1 MAVPQFVPPW
11 GWAQEML
18 GLSWPQ
24 GDEDALR
31 RCGAAW
37 KEACD
42 SLMQAA
48 GYGND
53 VVANVNSAITSVSCD
68 QFNAYWTRYVK
79 SDGILDQLA
88 GQCAAMANYADSAAL
103 ELEATKISENVVAV
117 ILYIQIVEALL
128 EIAASFGLDTPLVA
142 AQMAAE
148 RWAAQSALRML
159 IKGLI
164 ESLAFTLLPDLI
176 AETVQMVEGNRPW
189 GDFDGSRLL
198 HDFEHGL
205 VLGALFALPGLGG
218 KAAQRFGWG
227 MPAFAK
233 PLLDNAFTHNPFVRK
248 AAAVG
253 YGGLSMVGGNAAIYY
268 TDHGIQDLG
277 AKGWANGE
285 NSPFQDWQKSLLQG
299 MVLGGIHTSKDWA
312 KEQIS
317 TPRMAIDTTGGDS
330 LLLHRFGGGISPDGA
345 DHLTVYQ
352 VPSDGSGEPAMVG
365 RGTFDGGTGTLTVQS
380 RGGDTT
386 TYQAQH
392 VLTMDRSGSPTS
404 SVVYRPAEGGG
415 SYESTGVVSFGGG
428 DGSIPANT
436 TVMHS
441 PDGTQVGTAVHGDPA
456 PEAAPVYDPNQRP
469 VDPGAAHVFTEGQ
482 GAKVVV
488 AGDGTTVP
496 EGFNRPLGT
505 NEAAAY
511 NYDTGRLQEVYTYP
525 GEGSP
530 VPAGH
535 QVVWNAD
542 GTPESVQP
550 LDYLSR
556 PQSVPGDLSA
566 AHARAAEGAG
576 TEAPNTTVNAGRTTA
591 VPGDITQDETF
602 RGQNELEAFQQR
614 YAAEHQLSA
623 ASQLSDQAKRF
634 DLQLNGG
641 QSETDLSV
649 TALAEAR
656 RELVGAG
663 AAQATVSVVLNGG
676 GRSAEPPGG
685 GGRFPDRP
693 GGGRPE
699 DPGRSITASELG
711 PNFHGRSV
719 PRDEVTPGSIA
730 DLRSRA
736 DTVLEDVGA
745 WHDQV
750 GHIDLG
756 PGGEHRLA
764 DEYGSFSVK
773 VEVGE
778 LPGRETARTYV
789 DHQTGAHVVVVSERL
804 APRNV
809 QRAMVHEISEIFK
822 ERQLVEEGLPIPP
835 DALRPGRV
843 REDATLSPH
852 DEGRVA
858 ELRLLAEEHA
868 AGDPAAAHELTSMID
883 SLGLRDGSPGS
894 EARRQ
899 LVEDRLASFPDDVR
913 DHVAHALDEL
923 GGRRDDPPLEAVD
936 PGNGYRLSDRDLS
949 LLHLTREEYENWLER
964 KAPLGMTPDQF
975 ERMGQEARAALE
987 ADGIDPDSVLI
998 RIVGSSTRFFSGW
1011 NKTFPSARDIAENP
1025 SLENLV
1031 DNWFGGIHDPRPERM
1046 VWDTAY
1052 RMGISD
1058 KPSDYDTHV
1067 LSDQMVRRVLDMWG
1081 SKDPDLVVDPT
1092 SRLISNGYALREAF
1106 PNFMEFADRWTDTLG
1121 RKVGP
1126 NLSGLLDEPRQ
1137 TRAAESSAKDDYF
1150 ELHAGDAARHADP
1163 DNGAAPRPRDVVV
1176 PEPEP
1181 FPRPWPKDPGTGLEL
1196 TDRQIEALGLTR
1208 ERVENWQQGKAPL
1221 CFESPEQYEQFKQD
1235 IVSAMA
1241 ADGIPADQFQ
1251 AAAKGSNVRV
1261 FSRNKRLPSAEEL
1274 AADPELAAALEPL
1287 RFTPGGPLPFNR
1299 PVDAEHRLGFGE
1311 RMPSDFDVQ
1320 ISSDAAVRKITE
1332 WHQAVARSEQ
1342 DDLNNRKYGF
1352 MNRDS
1357 VAEVLPNL
1365 TRTAYDWS
1373 VRLGRDV
1380 TPSVFG
1386 LHDWPA
1392 MPFKPR
1398 DWVINAPGDRL
1409 ELAMPPRVAVHA
1421 AFDGRHPEIE
1431 QVLGKLLSPAAK
1443 PLNITRALRD
1453 PSRRTSALK
1462 MLVDMADSGRLDGT
1476 TLEQYVA
1483 GYPASGE
1490 LFRPVPDHANLL
1502 PDGTTIKDA
1511 HLASIRDAEP
1521 AFSVGTDPTPR
1532 ESAAVKEYTAHVQDA
1547 VQGTVVDDLMNTLG
1561 GHPGL
1566 DVAYRVKTADSLF
1579 HKVADKQAEG
1589 VDYHVGDATDMLG
1602 IRVFTTDT
1610 RQLADVLDTV
1620 VEHYGGLGDQGRIL
1634 EVTNTYA
1641 SPRPKSPHY
1650 RAVHLL
1656 VKAEVGG
1663 RPVVFELQLVT
1674 ARASVANDL
1683 FHDTVYKPLVDVDP
1697 REQAE
1702 IRRLADEAA
1711 AAEQEE
1717 GERQA

>member
-11 GWAQEML
+11 GWLQEML

-42 SLMQAA
+42 SLMEAA

-53 VVANVNSAITSVSCD
+53 VVANVNSAIVSVSCD
-68 QFNAYWTRYVK
+68 QFNAYWNRYVK

-103 ELEATKISENVVAV
+103 EIEATKISEDVVAV
-117 ILYIQIVEALL
+117 ILYIQILEALL

-205 VLGALFALPGLGG
+205 ALGALFALPGLGG
-218 KAAQRFGWG
+218 RAAQRFGWG

-233 PLLDNAFTHNPFVRK
+233 PLLDNAFTNNPFVRK

-253 YGGLSMVGGNAAIYY
+253 YGGVSMVGGNAAVYY
-268 TDHGIQDLG
+268 LDHGIQGLG
-277 AKGWANGE
+277 AKGWADGE

-312 KEQIS
+312 KEQIA

-330 LLLHRFGGGISPDGA
+330 LLLHRFGGGIDPGGA

-352 VPSDGSGEPAMVG
+352 VPSDGSGEPSMVG
-365 RGTFDGGTGTLTVQS
+365 RGSFDGGTGTLTV
-380 RGGDTT
+380 RNRDGGTT
-386 TYQAQH
+386 TYQAQN
-392 VLTMDRSGSPTS
+392 VLTMDRSGTPTS
-404 SVVYRPAEGGG
+404 SVAYRPAAGGDG
-415 SYESTGVVSFGGG
+415 AHEPGGVVSFGGG

-436 TVMHS
+436 TVLHT
-441 PDGTQVGTAVHGDPA
+441 PDGTQAGTAVHGDPA
-456 PEAAPVYDPNQRP
+456 PGSGPVYDQNQRP
-469 VDPGAAHVFTEGQ
+469 VDTGAAHVFTDGQ
-482 GAKVVV
+482 APKVVV

-496 EGFNRPLGT
+496 EGFDRPLAP

-511 NYDTGRLQEVYTYP
+511 DYGTGRLQEVYTYP
-525 GEGSP
+525 ADGNQI
-530 VPAGH
+530 PAGH

-542 GTPESVQP
+542 GTPNSVQP

-556 PQSVPGDLSA
+556 PRSVAADLSSAHSRASEGVGSETPSTEVDA
-566 AHARAAEGAG
+566 AR
-576 TEAPNTTVNAGRTTA
+576 EAA

-602 RGQNELEAFQQR
+602 RGQNDLEALRQR
-614 YAAEHQLSA
+614 YAAEHRLSA
-623 ASQLSDQAKRF
+623 ADQLSDQARRF

-641 QSETDLSV
+641 QRESDLSV
-649 TALAEAR
+649 SALADGQ

-663 AAQATVSVVLNGG
+663 AAQATVSAVLGGRARDLAGG
-676 GRSAEPPGG
+676 GR
-685 GGRFPDRP
+685 RPDRS
-693 GGGRPE
+693 GGDRPE
-699 DPGRSITASELG
+699 DPGRSITAAELG
-711 PNFHGRSV
+711 PDFHGRTA
-719 PRDEVTPGSIA
+719 PRHEVTPESVA
-730 DLRSRA
+730 DLRDRA
-736 DTVLEDVGA
+736 DHVLNDVER
-745 WHDQV
+745 WHDRVRQT
-750 GHIDLG
+750 GLG
-756 PGGEHRLA
+756 PDGEHLLA
-764 DEYGSFSVK
+764 DDHGSFTVR
-773 VEVGE
+773 VEVAE

-789 DHQTGAHVVVVSERL
+789 DHVNGDHKIVVSERL
-804 APRNV
+804 APTNV
-809 QRAMVHEISEIFK
+809 RRAMVHEISEIFK
-822 ERQLVEEGLPIPP
+822 ERELVDQGLRIPP
-835 DALRPGRV
+835 DALRPGRA
-843 REDATLSPH
+843 RDGATLSPH

-868 AGDPAAAHELTSMID
+868 GGDPAAAREISRMVD
-883 SLGLRDGSPGS
+883 ALGLRDGSPGA

-899 LVEDRLASFPDDVR
+899 LIHDRLTSFSEDVNENVTR
-913 DHVAHALDEL
+913 ALDDL
-923 GGRRDDPPLEAVD
+923 GGHRDDPPLEAVD

-949 LLHLTREEYENWLER
+949 FLHLTREEYENWLAR
-964 KAPLGMTPDQF
+964 RSPLGMTPDQF
-975 ERMGQEARAALE
+975 ERMGQEAREALE
-987 ADGIDPDSVLI
+987 ADGIDPDQVLI

-1011 NKTFPSARDIAENP
+1011 NKTFPSPRDIAENP
-1025 SLENLV
+1025 SLRSLV
-1031 DNWFGGIHDPRPERM
+1031 ENWFGGAYDPRPERM

-1067 LSDQMVRRVLDMWG
+1067 LSDQMVQKVLRIWG

-1092 SRLISNGYALREAF
+1092 SKLISNGYALREAF
-1106 PNFMEFADRWTDTLG
+1106 PHFMDFADKWTDVLG

-1126 NLSGLLDEPRQ
+1126 NLSGLLHEPRQ
-1137 TRAAESSAKDDYF
+1137 TRAAESSAKDDF
-1150 ELHAGDAARHADP
+1150 FQLHAGEAAKNADP
-1163 DNGAAPRPRDVVV
+1163 DNGAAPRPREIVV
-1176 PEPEP
+1176 PEPET

-1208 ERVENWQQGKAPL
+1208 ERFENWQQGKAPL
-1221 CFESPEQYEQFKQD
+1221 CFESPEQYEEFKRD
-1235 IVSAMA
+1235 IVQAME
-1241 ADGIPADQFQ
+1241 ADGIPASQFQ

-1261 FSRNKRLPSAEEL
+1261 FSRNKRLPSAAEL

-1287 RFTPGGPLPFNR
+1287 RFTPDGPLPFHR
-1299 PVDAEHRLGFGE
+1299 PVDAEAGLGFGARE
-1311 RMPSDFDVQ
+1311 ASDFDLQ
-1320 ISSDAAVRKITE
+1320 ISSDLAVQKITA
-1332 WHQAVARSEQ
+1332 WHRQERPE

-1357 VAEVLPNL
+1357 VADALKHLHE
-1365 TRTAYDWS
+1365 TALHWS
-1373 VRLGRDV
+1373 GVLGREV

-1386 LHDWPA
+1386 LHEWPA

-1398 DWVINAPGDRL
+1398 DWPVNAPEPGLD
-1409 ELAMPPRVAVHA
+1409 LAMPPGAAVHA
-1421 AFDGRHPEIE
+1421 AFEGRHPEIE
-1431 QVLGKLLSPAAK
+1431 QVLGKLLSPTAK
-1443 PLNITRALRD
+1443 PLNITQALRD
-1453 PSRRTSALK
+1453 PSRRAAALDTLLH
-1462 MLVDMADSGRLDGT
+1462 MVDSSRLDGT
-1476 TLEQYVA
+1476 TLPRFVA
-1483 GYPASGE
+1483 DHAAPAE
-1490 LFRPVPDHANLL
+1490 LFHPVPDHANLL
-1502 PDGTTIKDA
+1502 PDGTTRKDA
-1511 HLASIRDAEP
+1511 HVAAIRDTEP
-1521 AFSVGTDPTPR
+1521 AFSVGIDPTPQ
-1532 ESAAVKEYTAHVQDA
+1532 EDAAVQEYMSHLSGV
-1547 VQGTVVDDLMNTLG
+1547 VQGEVVEDLMHTVG
-1561 GHPGL
+1561 DRPGL
-1566 DVAYRVKTADSLF
+1566 RVAYRVKDASSLY
-1579 HKVADKQAEG
+1579 KKIADKQAKG
-1589 VDYHVGDATDMLG
+1589 VDYRVGDLTDMLG
-1602 IRVFTTDT
+1602 VRLFTTDT
-1610 RQLADVLDTV
+1610 RQLTDVLNTV
-1620 VEHYGGLGDQGRIL
+1620 VEHYGGLGGQSRIL

-1641 SPRPKSPHY
+1641 GPRAESPHY

-1656 VKAEVGG
+1656 VSAEIDG
-1663 RPVVFELQLVT
+1663 RPAVFELQIVT

-1683 FHDTVYKPLVDVDP
+1683 FHDTVYKPQVDVNP
-1697 REQAE
+1697 AEQAE

-1717 GERQA
+1717 GGSQP